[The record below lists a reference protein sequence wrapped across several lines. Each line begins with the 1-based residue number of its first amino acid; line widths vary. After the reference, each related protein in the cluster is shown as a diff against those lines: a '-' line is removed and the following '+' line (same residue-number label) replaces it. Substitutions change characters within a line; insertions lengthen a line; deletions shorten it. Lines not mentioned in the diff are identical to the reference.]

1 MIFFV
6 FVRSRTPSAA
16 DLRFTGGLVRYT
28 MIRTGVFAAVF
39 ATVAVVAGTGAQQPP
54 PETPRAQPAPAP
66 QPPGAQPPFQG
77 RGRGQ
82 GRGRPA
88 VFPAQQRELADPT
101 VIERGRALY
110 SVTCSACH
118 GVDLRG
124 GQLGGPNLLRSQVML
139 NDQHGE
145 LLLPIVRGSRAA
157 KGMPP
162 LNLSDDDV
170 TAVAEFIH
178 SVAAASR
185 GQGAPPGADAPP
197 PDILVGDAKA
207 GQAYFAAK
215 CSTCHSP
222 TGDLQGIATRVPDAK
237 ALQNLWVS
245 GGGGRGGRGRGG
257 LGATASPTIT
267 AAVTDGSSG
276 RIEGELLRID
286 DFLLTLRL
294 ADGTVRT
301 LRREGSRPKVEVR
314 DPLAPHRA
322 LLAVYT
328 DKDMHDVT
336 AYLVTLK

>member
-1 MIFFV
+1 MQ
-6 FVRSRTPSAA
+6 
-16 DLRFTGGLVRYT
+16 L
-28 MIRTGVFAAVF
+28 RTGVFAAVF
-39 ATVAVVAGTGAQQPP
+39 AAVTAVVGMGAQQGPPQPPPAPQTPP
-54 PETPRAQPAPAP
+54 PENPQPAAGTPA
-66 QPPGAQPPFQG
+66 QG
-77 RGRGQ
+77 R

-88 VFPAQQRELADPT
+88 VFPAQQRQLADPA

-145 LLLPIVRGSRAA
+145 LLLPIVRGERAA

-162 LNLSDDDV
+162 INMSDEDV

-178 SVAAASR
+178 SVAASSR
-185 GQGAPPGADAPP
+185 GQGAPPEADRPP
-197 PDILVGDAKA
+197 PDILVGDATA

-215 CSTCHSP
+215 CASCHSP
-222 TGDLQGIATRVPDAK
+222 SGDLQGIAARVPDAK

-245 GGGGRGGRGRGG
+245 GGGGRGGRGRG
-257 LGATASPTIT
+257 AVTNTQSIT
-267 AAVTDGSSG
+267 ATVGDGSNAVA
-276 RIEGELLRID
+276 GEVLRID
-286 DFLLTLRL
+286 DFLITLRL
-294 ADGTVRT
+294 ADGTLRT
-301 LRREGSRPKVEVR
+301 IRRDGEQPKVQLR
-314 DPLAPHRA
+314 DPLEPHRA